1 MDKINGY
8 TKEEAEELARY
19 ISEGRRAGK
28 TPRRSFRATAGRTA
42 GRAAASATTTINC

>member
-28 TPRRSFRATAGRTA
+28 TPACVIPDGAENTVR
-42 GRAAASATTTINC
+42 